1 MRKLAISC
9 AVATLM
15 ALAASSEAVPPEP
28 RQNEDEAPPREAKQP
43 PPYEVGVASWYGEE
57 CQGNLTASGEIYD
70 MNGLTAAHNQLPL
83 GTWIKVTNLKN
94 NRSLILRINDRG
106 PGIPGRLLDV
116 SLEAARRLGFVSAG
130 LTHVQIEV
138 LVSLASVE
146 LRKPYRQIF
155 RSPSSVP
162 RPLSTAS

>member
-28 RQNEDEAPPREAKQP
+28 RQNKAPVSEAQQQLQ
-43 PPYEVGVASWYGEE
+43 YEVGVASWYGEE
-57 CQGNLTASGEIYD
+57 CQGNLTASGEVYD

-94 NRSLILRINDRG
+94 NRSLVLRINDRG

-138 LVSLASVE
+138 IFSMASLGP
-146 LRKPYRQIF
+146 RKPDRQIF
-155 RSPSSVP
+155 RFPPS
-162 RPLSTAS
+162 A